1 MTSLCSTAKVAE
13 GVLLEVIFS
22 PLWAANEVCLDSGR
36 GLTPPSSPPNPLIN
50 PTLLLLITK
59 LLFLMHDDPFSKVFF
74 NIWKITYILYL
85 RACIHTRR
93 QACAYEEHAHTC
105 RKGPILSKK
114 EIEDWKFFN
123 FFLIQNWDQLN
134 EILALWRNS
143 YDVTVTSL
151 TSSSWTEENNFFL
164 LNKTFI
170 CAIGEEWL
178 CTTFAMGVTGSV
190 PFLYSLASAMYQNRR
205 TIITFSGCVSR

>member
-1 MTSLCSTAKVAE
+1 M
-13 GVLLEVIFS
+13 F
-22 PLWAANEVCLDSGR
+22 NRQSGR
-36 GLTPPSSPPNPLIN
+36 RRFARGHFLSTLSSEWSLSGLGEGPYAPLLPPKSPHQPHTLTIN
-50 PTLLLLITK
+50 YK
-59 LLFLMHDDPFSKVFF
+59 APFFNAWWPISKVFF